1 MIKAQRLH
9 LRFIEDSDAEAIQG
23 ALKHCQ
29 IADSMISIPYPYSI
43 EESIQD
49 IKKYRQEQQDGKAC
63 VFVIEGIE
71 DKNFHGLIEI
81 RNIELEHSQAE
92 LSFWLATEAWGNG
105 YMTEALQAVVNY
117 CFKTLNLNRLY
128 CYHMLRNHAS
138 KKTIEESGFTQEGTL
153 RQRVKKL
160 GVFEDVA
167 LWAILR
173 EDISVL

>member
-1 MIKAQRLH
+1 MIKTQRLH
-9 LRFIEDSDAEAIQG
+9 LRFIKDSDAEAIQD
-23 ALKHCQ
+23 ALTHRQ

-43 EESIQD
+43 EETKQD
-49 IKKYRQEQQDGKAC
+49 IKKYQQEQKSGKAC

-71 DKNFHGLIEI
+71 DKNFYGLVEI

-92 LSFWLATEAWGNG
+92 LSFWLATKAWGKG
-105 YMTEALQAVVNY
+105 YMTEALQAIVNY

-128 CYHMLRNHAS
+128 CYHMLKNHAS
-138 KKTIEESGFTQEGTL
+138 GKTIKQSGFTQEGTL

-173 EDISVL
+173 KDINVL